1 LPAQALEVS
10 EDDLIAMLNS
20 SQHIAQGRPEK
31 KIQVHRQSAAEIFF
45 TRTFD
50 EAGQEQLLSMSALA
64 LSGHSKTVDQC
75 RFWG

>member
-50 EAGQEQLLSMSALA
+50 CKAHHSVPAYRQGEAI
-64 LSGHSKTVDQC
+64 
-75 RFWG
+75 R